1 MLASAPYAASNA
13 LCQMAKQ
20 SNSAQYRS
28 RSENSKPKKVIL
40 AGCRVGS
47 MAPPDIKTNL
57 YMLVMY
63 KEGENVTRSAMPI
76 EWRRYHYYYFITIIH
91 ARRRLTSQF
100 RHQQSAW
107 KNHNKMCKE
116 IIAKNEELD
125 PRRRERL
132 DSFLEKQCTMAKH
145 SGKTVVRK
153 TWRFS
158 SQHDLLH
165 CVMLPESIAIQ
176 MKLISI
182 LKWIWEFGCFQLRI

>member
-1 MLASAPYAASNA
+1 MSNGETIEF
-13 LCQMAKQ
+13 
-20 SNSAQYRS
+20 STSAQYRS
-28 RSENSKPKKVIL
+28 RSENSKPKKKSFMQDGLNGAARHKDQSVY
-40 AGCRVGS
+40 ACYVQRGWECH
-47 MAPPDIKTNL
+47 
-57 YMLVMY
+57 
-63 KEGENVTRSAMPI
+63 KE
-76 EWRRYHYYYFITIIH
+76 
-91 ARRRLTSQF
+91 RLTSQF

-132 DSFLEKQCTMAKH
+132 DSFLEKQGTMARH
-145 SGKTVVRK
+145 SCKRVVGKTC
-153 TWRFS
+153 RFS